1 MEIAADIQTAV
12 RSDIVKEEEETAPET
27 TGPVN
32 SAVIALKRLEELRP
46 ELENNTELKEVLK
59 RSEMP
64 SPEFIRGA
72 MEVYRLAQAALTQQL
87 KSKVERIKEV
97 RRLRVKA
104 RRMSIKI
111 TKLLGA
117 S

>member
-12 RSDIVKEEEETAPET
+12 RSDIVKEEVETAPEVP
-27 TGPVN
+27 GPAI
-32 SAVIALKRLEELRP
+32 SAVMAVKRLEELRP
-46 ELENNTELKEVLK
+46 ELESDIELKHVLEG
-59 RSEMP
+59 SDQP
-64 SPEFIRGA
+64 SPEFLRGA
-72 MEVYRLAQAALTQQL
+72 MEVYRLAQTALTQQL

-111 TKLLGA
+111 TKLLGC
-117 S
+117 